1 MEKAND
7 ELTKEEME
15 VLKMSGTTSH
25 YKKLIDNYF
34 EDDKNVPKRNHTKEM
49 IEFLEKKLLN
59 SNVEDY
65 LKENSAGMDDKWY
78 GRAT

>member
-1 MEKAND
+1 
-7 ELTKEEME
+7 
-15 VLKMSGTTSH
+15 MSGTTDH

-34 EDDKNVPKRNHTKEM
+34 EDDKGKKRNHTKEM

-65 LKENSAGMDDKWY
+65 LKENKAGLDDKWY